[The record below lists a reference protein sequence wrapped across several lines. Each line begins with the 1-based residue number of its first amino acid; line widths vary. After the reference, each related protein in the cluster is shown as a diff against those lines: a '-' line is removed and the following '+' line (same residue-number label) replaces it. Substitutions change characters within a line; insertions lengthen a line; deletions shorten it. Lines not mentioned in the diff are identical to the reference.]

1 MNTAADIAATA
12 REVSA
17 KLSPAMLFMMCLN
30 VVFLIALLWFIHD
43 VSITR
48 IEAVTRIFTACTV
61 ALTPK

>member
-17 KLSPAMLFMMCLN
+17 KLSPSMLFMMGLN
-30 VVFLIALLWFIHD
+30 VIFVIALLWFVHD
-43 VSITR
+43 VSIAR
-48 IEAVTRIFTACTV
+48 IEAVTRIFVACTT